1 VSPRKGVSVPG
12 EAADLDGGPI
22 NWRVVKMSP
31 APSAALASS
40 RLQWSA
46 AQSDLVSVGIAVRD
60 LARAVG
66 VGFPLHRVESP
77 IGYLRDER
85 IEVID
90 EDRVHGVASVLRP
103 QHNVHVPML
112 RKLPHGLCVVWKEC
126 GLRAQQSFVPR
137 ERRRVVGDWNSR
149 EQVEIRGRNHSY
161 CSFLLTNRS
170 YQASLYDT

>member
-31 APSAALASS
+31 APSAALAGR

-46 AQSDLVSVGIAVRD
+46 AESDLVSVGIAVRD
-60 LARAVG
+60 LAHAVG
-66 VGFPLHRVESP
+66 VGFPFHRVKSP

-90 EDRVHGVASVLRP
+90 EERVHGVAGVLRP
-103 QHNVHVPML
+103 LHNVQEPML
-112 RKLPHGLCVVWKEC
+112 CKLPHGLC
-126 GLRAQQSFVPR
+126 
-137 ERRRVVGDWNSR
+137 
-149 EQVEIRGRNHSY
+149 
-161 CSFLLTNRS
+161 
-170 YQASLYDT
+170 